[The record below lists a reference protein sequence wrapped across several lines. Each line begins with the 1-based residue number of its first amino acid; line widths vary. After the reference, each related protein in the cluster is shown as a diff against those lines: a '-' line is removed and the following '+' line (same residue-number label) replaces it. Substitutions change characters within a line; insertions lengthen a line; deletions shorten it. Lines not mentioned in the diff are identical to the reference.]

1 MKLARCFL
9 SFSLGALALVLF
21 ASPAKVFASDGVV
34 SAEPIEQYQSVSPG
48 DKVGDLIW
56 RGGLVL
62 EGPEIF
68 GGISGIDFLDD
79 KRFVMVTDQG
89 QFISGVLKYRN
100 NGRPKGLENVRF
112 SPIRNSSGA
121 PLPENYTRD
130 AESIVAIYRGGR
142 PAAVRVSFENL
153 TRVADFDLRDGLPVG
168 AARKVAIPD
177 WLSVLRTNESL
188 ESVCI
193 APPASPIFGSTLLI
207 PENVENEEGNHSAWL
222 LGRRDVG
229 ALSLSVASG
238 FSPTDCT
245 FLPDG
250 DLLVLERGFSFLG
263 FKMQLRRIKAENVAP
278 GSLMKGEIILSG
290 FGGDIDNMEGLAVR
304 TDKDGSTRIVII
316 SDDNFND
323 WQRTILL
330 EFELPA

>member
-1 MKLARCFL
+1 MRPDRCLL

-21 ASPAKVFASDGVV
+21 ASPAKVFASDGVI
-34 SAEPIEQYQSVSPG
+34 SAQPIEQYQSLRPG

-56 RGGLVL
+56 RGGLIL
-62 EGPEIF
+62 EGPEVF
-68 GGISGIDFLDD
+68 GGVSGIDFLDD

-89 QFISGVLKYRN
+89 QFVSGVLKHRN
-100 NGRPKGLENVRF
+100 NGRPKGLENVQL
-112 SPIRNSSGA
+112 SPLQNSSGI

-130 AESIVAIYRGGR
+130 AESIATIFRGGR

-153 TRVADFDLRDGLPVG
+153 TRVADFDLIDGRPVG
-168 AARKVAIPD
+168 AARKVTIPD
-177 WLSVLRTNESL
+177 WLSTLRTNESL

-193 APPASPIFGSTLLI
+193 APAASPISGSTLLI
-207 PENVENEEGNHSAWL
+207 PENVSNEQGDHSAWL

-229 ALSLSVASG
+229 ALSLSIASG
-238 FSPTDCT
+238 FNPTDCA

-250 DLLVLERGFSFLG
+250 DLLVLERGVSFLG
-263 FKMQLRRIKAENVAP
+263 FKMQVRRIRAENVAP
-278 GSLMKGEIILSG
+278 GALMQGEVILSG

-304 TDKDGSTRIVII
+304 IDKDGSTRIILV

-323 WQRTILL
+323 WQRTLLL

>member
-1 MKLARCFL
+1 MKLDRCLL

-21 ASPAKVFASDGVV
+21 ASPGKVFASDGVI
-34 SAEPIEQYQSVSPG
+34 SAQPIEQYQSVSPG
-48 DKVGDLIW
+48 GEVGDLIW

-62 EGPEIF
+62 EGPEVF
-68 GGISGIDFLDD
+68 GGVSGIDFLDD

-89 QFISGVLKYRN
+89 QFVSGVLKYRN
-100 NGRPKGLENVRF
+100 NGRPKGLESVQL
-112 SPIRNSSGA
+112 SPLQNSKGA

-130 AESIVAIYRGGR
+130 AESVATIFRGGR

-153 TRVADFDLRDGLPVG
+153 TRVADFDLTNGRPVG
-168 AARKVAIPD
+168 AARQVAIPD
-177 WLSVLRTNESL
+177 WLSTLRTNESL

-193 APPASPIFGSTLLI
+193 APAASPIFGSTLLI
-207 PENVENEEGNHSAWL
+207 PENVSNENGNHSAWL

-238 FSPTDCT
+238 FNPTDCA

-263 FKMQLRRIKAENVAP
+263 FKMQVRRINAENVAP
-278 GSLMKGEIILSG
+278 GSLMEGKVILSG

-304 TDKDGSTRIVII
+304 TDKDGSTRMVIV

-323 WQRTILL
+323 WQRTLLL